1 MKTNL
6 LLLLLIGVFI
16 SVNASAAPLRNR
28 PINIEQETQMERS
41 ATVKFHGFL
50 SNSSLIINSSMLV
63 ENLSLTI
70 TNMLTNEVVYAET
83 YSTFSETSIDISLFT
98 AGDYRL
104 QLTLDSVMY
113 LGNFSIY

>member
-16 SVNASAAPLRNR
+16 SVNASAAPLRRDNVKLER
-28 PINIEQETQMERS
+28 NELQERS
-41 ATVKFHGFL
+41 LNIPFSACIDDF
-50 SNSSLIINSSMLV
+50 SLIINSSMLV

-70 TNMLTNEVVYAET
+70 TNILTNEVVYAET
-83 YSTFSETSIDISLFT
+83 YSSFSETSIDINLFT